1 MWRVEL
7 LVELGAALRRQGQ
20 RSEARGALGRGMD
33 SAQGCGETAL
43 AQRAREELRASGA
56 RPRRLALTGVE
67 ALTGAERRVAD
78 LAAQGLT
85 NRQIAQAL
93 VVSLPT
99 VETHLRHV
107 FRKLDITSRKQLGEH
122 LRTHQSAGP

>member
-1 MWRVEL
+1 
-7 LVELGAALRRQGQ
+7 
-20 RSEARGALGRGMD
+20 MD
-33 SAQGCGETAL
+33 SAQACGATAL
-43 AQRAREELRASGA
+43 AERAREELRASGA
-56 RPRRLALTGVE
+56 RPRRLALTGLD

-85 NRQIAQAL
+85 NRQIARAL

-107 FRKLDITSRKQLGEH
+107 FRKLDISSRTQLAEQLGAD
-122 LRTHQSAGP
+122 LSAEP

>member
-1 MWRVEL
+1 MDRAHAC
-7 LVELGAALRRQGQ
+7 GA
-20 RSEARGALGRGMD
+20 
-33 SAQGCGETAL
+33 TAL

-56 RPRRLALTGVE
+56 RPRRLAVSGVD

-93 VVSLPT
+93 VVSQAT

-107 FRKLDITSRKQLGEH
+107 FQKLDIGSRKQLAEQLG
-122 LRTHQSAGP
+122 RDDSSGP